1 MSASPLERCDP
12 CARLPLSSPVEDN
25 GGIVFVMRGR
35 LTVIVAAAAVSV
47 LVSGSTGGAQGSGNA
62 PAEPGR
68 PPFQEWV
75 AAFREEAVSRGL
87 SSATVDAALTD
98 LEPLP
103 VVVQRDRSQ
112 AEAVLSIERYVQRRL
127 TRTFVRMAQQRAV
140 EHRALLAR
148 VAARYHVQPRF
159 IVAIWGIESNFGR
172 FSGVRPIVQALA
184 TLAWEGRREALFRG
198 ELFAALEILDRGYI
212 DPPALKG
219 SWAGAMGQT
228 QFMPSSYLK
237 YAADFD
243 EDGQRDIWRSTGDV
257 FASIANYLAEHGW
270 QEKETWGREV
280 RLPAGGWR
288 TMIEKVGARSTGC
301 RAHREMTMAQ
311 PMSRWQA
318 LGVRTPSGGALPR
331 VERTASLVSA
341 GRRTFLVYGNYE
353 ALLDYNCAHAYA
365 LTVALLA
372 DRLAN

>member
-1 MSASPLERCDP
+1 MDIVLTMQGFRVQHAIVVAAVALSTLWSASID
-12 CARLPLSSPVEDN
+12 
-25 GGIVFVMRGR
+25 
-35 LTVIVAAAAVSV
+35 
-47 LVSGSTGGAQGSGNA
+47 GAQGSGEA
-62 PAEPGR
+62 PRAPER
-68 PPFQEWV
+68 PVFSQWV
-75 AAFREEAVSRGL
+75 ATFREEAVSRGL
-87 SSATVDAALTD
+87 TAATVDAALTG

-103 VVVQRDRSQ
+103 VVVERDRSQ
-112 AEAVLSIERYVQRRL
+112 AETVLSIERYVQRRL
-127 TRTFVRMAQQRAV
+127 TRTFVRTASQRGV
-140 EHRALLAR
+140 EHRTLLRR
-148 VAARYHVQPRF
+148 VADRYHVQPRF

-184 TLAWEGRREALFRG
+184 TLAWEGRREALFRS

-257 FASIANYLAEHGW
+257 FASIANYLAAHGW

-280 RLPAGGWR
+280 QLPAGGWR
-288 TMIEKVGARSTGC
+288 TIMEKVGARSTGC
-301 RAHREMTMAQ
+301 RAHREMTTAQ
-311 PMSRWQA
+311 PMSRWRT
-318 LGVRTPSGGALPR
+318 LGVRTVSGGALPR
-331 VERTASLVSA
+331 VDRTASLVSA
-341 GRRTFLVYGNYE
+341 GRRTFMVYGNYE

>member
-1 MSASPLERCDP
+1 VAIL
-12 CARLPLSSPVEDN
+12 
-25 GGIVFVMRGR
+25 
-35 LTVIVAAAAVSV
+35 VAAAAISIVS
-47 LVSGSTGGAQGSGNA
+47 SGSSGGAQGSGDVVA
-62 PAEPGR
+62 PPGR

-75 AAFREEAVSRGL
+75 ATFREEAVARGL
-87 SSATVDAALTD
+87 KAETVDAALTG

-103 VVVQRDRSQ
+103 IVVERDRSQ
-112 AEAVLSIERYVQRRL
+112 AETVLSVERYVQRRL
-127 TRTFVRMAQQRAV
+127 TRAFVRTAQQRSA
-140 EHRALLAR
+140 EHRALLRR
-148 VAARYHVQPRF
+148 VASRYHVQPRF
-159 IVAIWGIESNFGR
+159 IVAIWGLESNFGR

-212 DPPALKG
+212 EPPALKG

-228 QFMPSSYLK
+228 QFMPSSYLR

-243 EDGQRDIWRSTGDV
+243 EDGRRDIWQSTGDV
-257 FASIANYLAEHGW
+257 FASIANYLAEHRW

-280 RLPAGGWR
+280 QLPAGGWR
-288 TMIEKVGARSTGC
+288 TMMEKVGARTTGC
-301 RAHREMTMAQ
+301 RAHREMTTAQ
-311 PMSRWQA
+311 PMDRWRA
-318 LGVRTPSGGALPR
+318 LGVRTIAGAALPR
-331 VERTASLVSA
+331 VDRTASLVSA

-372 DRLAN
+372 DRLM

>member
-1 MSASPLERCDP
+1 L
-12 CARLPLSSPVEDN
+12 ARPWPLPLADTVEDN
-25 GGIVFVMRGR
+25 GDIVLVTQDSRVR
-35 LTVIVAAAAVSV
+35 PAVVAAIAAVA
-47 LVSGSTGGAQGSGNA
+47 LLWGESGGGAQGSA
-62 PAEPGR
+62 DATEKPAR
-68 PPFQEWV
+68 PPFNEWV
-75 AAFREEAVSRGL
+75 SAFREEALSRGL
-87 SSATVDAALTD
+87 SAATLDAALGG
-98 LEPLP
+98 LEPLAI
-103 VVVQRDRSQ
+103 VVERDRTQ
-112 AEAVLSIERYVQRRL
+112 AETVLSIERYMQRRL
-127 TRTFVRMAQQRAV
+127 TRPFVRTAQQRAT
-140 EHRALLAR
+140 EHRALLNR
-148 VAARYHVQPRF
+148 VASRYHVQPRF
-159 IVAIWGIESNFGR
+159 IVAIWGMESNFGR

-243 EDGQRDIWRSTGDV
+243 EDGHRDIWKSTGDV

-270 QEKETWGREV
+270 REKETWGREV

-288 TMIEKVGARSTGC
+288 AMIEKVGARTTGC
-301 RAHREMTMAQ
+301 RAHREMTAAR

-318 LGVRTPSGGALPR
+318 LGVRSVSGGALPR
-331 VERTASLVSA
+331 VDRTASLVSA

-353 ALLDYNCAHAYA
+353 ALLDYNCAHPYA
-365 LTVALLA
+365 LTVAMLA
-372 DRLAN
+372 DRIGG